1 MKRYA
6 LIFIALFI
14 LGNSS
19 KAQQTQALQ
28 STKPYGIIIKG
39 GHVIDPKNNIDEV
52 MDIAI
57 TAPQGN
63 QTARTSVPAIE
74 GKIALVAK
82 NIDANLGLKVINAK
96 GMYVTPGLIDL
107 HVHVFSG
114 TNLKQ
119 EYMNGPSS
127 VWPDGFTFRTGV
139 TTVGDAGSAYSGLY

>member
-1 MKRYA
+1 MKRFS
-6 LIFIALFI
+6 LLFTALFI
-14 LGNSS
+14 LCNST
-19 KAQQTQALQ
+19 KAQQSQTVQ
-28 STKPYGIIIKG
+28 STKPYSIIIKG
-39 GHVIDPKNNIDEV
+39 GHVIDPKNNIDEI

-57 TAPQGN
+57 TSAQGN
-63 QTARTSVPAIE
+63 QTSRTSIPVAE
-74 GKIALVAK
+74 GKIALVAR

-127 VWPDGFTFRTGV
+127 VWPDGSLHSVPVLQR
-139 TTVGDAGSAYSGLY
+139 

>member
-1 MKRYA
+1 MKRYT
-6 LIFIALFI
+6 LFFIALFV
-14 LGNSS
+14 LSNSS
-19 KAQQTQALQ
+19 KAQQTQAPQ

-57 TAPQGN
+57 TSPQGN

-82 NIDANLGLKVINAK
+82 NIDENLGLKVINVK

-114 TNLKQ
+114 TNMKQ
-119 EYMNGPSS
+119 QYMNGPSS

-139 TTVGDAGSAYSGLY
+139 TTVGDAGS